1 MKNHFKNII
10 LFVLFSLS
18 GIGGFGISGYAQ
30 LYPVQLTPIFNSPYS
45 VKISDYATSMDTKM
59 QLLINPNDISIN
71 NRQVR
76 LKLFIQG
83 NGINIQSSDY
93 VQGLPPLYINGGE
106 LKTITNTDISA
117 LFRLENLQGIS
128 ANQYANPLPEGMYSF
143 CFEMYD
149 YVTNQKISRKSC
161 ANLYLILNDPPL
173 LNTPQNKELIAYT
186 EFPNILFTWTP
197 RQINATNVSYQ
208 FELKQLFDDTL
219 DPQIGFQMA
228 PILHQETLF
237 GTALLYNLSKPVL
250 VPGMRYAWR
259 VKAISTTGLSENA
272 VFKNE
277 GYSEI
282 YSFKY
287 TAACLAPSFVLS
299 ESQSTKS
306 VKITW
311 QGVPEQTRYQ
321 IQYRKQGVRN
331 AQWFSNYSQNT
342 QSLLTELEPGVT
354 YEFRVGSSCES
365 GNDGVQSFTYSGI
378 NTFTTTIDNKEVAYN
393 CGIVP
398 EISINNQKPLTN
410 LIQSETFT
418 AGDFP
423 VTILE
428 LKGENSPYSGR
439 GYIIVPYL
447 ADTKIAVEFNSI
459 VINTDYQLISG
470 VVETS
475 YNPEWKNVTDVEDF
489 TGEGQGGQIEETVPF
504 TVADIVINANGDIVV
519 NGTQGEQIIIPG
531 GKDTVITEDLKDAD
545 GNSVPGKVYT
555 VDSKGNGSNEGMAAA
570 PDGKP
575 TPTNTDGVD
584 ANGQATAFTAQGASI
599 AFSVNSSSTYAFD
612 VMPKN
617 ATTALQKLYKKVDG
631 VALPYKAVVNGFS
644 DTLIATL
651 TLTDTIVK
659 PENIVFKTQN
669 GALINATRND
679 KTFELTVKGNLSYA
693 EEQILATVK
702 QGDKWKVIGAFM
714 LVHISPKDVNVALV
728 PTDKVSEDKLDAIIV
743 ETQKT
748 YNKVGIKINFKKEG
762 ILNINSVV
770 SGNTITTEK
779 NTITSTYSTE
789 QQKINALYKSES
801 YVLFITDKTSSTGQ
815 QGYMRLNGQYGY
827 VFNSANSSTPAHELG
842 HGIFKLE
849 HPFEQYNTTEKSTD
863 LLMDYSQGTVL
874 NHQDWKQIN
883 DPAFKFYGFQSQ
895 SSGELAGGYGLTP
908 DFQFVSAGNSNL
920 VSTKTGLVANGHLS
934 GFLDS
939 NNVKYIWNLKSNAYT
954 VNGIDN
960 GNIYKGVVVNTIGAE
975 ATVWL
980 IYNYSDDC
988 TQVKYIR
995 TKYGE
1000 ISKFISLND
1009 KVKAQVELNS
1019 YINLID
1025 KVTKKENS
1033 EIYSSSLGCGNYS
1046 GSADGNGADISYTN
1060 YLDGLGKLA
1069 NKRFQDDSVNVNANE
1084 SHVYDYSAII
1094 TDKEKNKILSE
1105 MSGIKTDSG
1114 IITKIF
1120 FTDTKTP
1127 NVKRK
1132 EITDYLANLKGVE
1145 TALWIDFDANGKATI
1160 KTVLGDKIGGSSNTD
1175 VNNFLTLLGEVIPQ
1189 FDGKYNYFN
1198 PLTAILDGI
1207 ASIVVK
1213 AKIPERFYNPEIITQ
1228 DYNPVLYYVS
1238 LSDPYSWNLLI
1249 TDKIIEQQNIK
1260 ITNSGL
1266 VTQSHIYF
1274 AIKCGVWNGLVD
1286 QVAGLAQTAAIVTN
1300 LIDGGDRFAE
1310 MWAGIKKLDIWCT
1323 ESTKENV
1330 CIWTLVNKAHSGQT
1344 CQIAETVGVDISNVL
1359 TFAISFAKVGKAA
1372 EISKVLES
1380 LDAIQQVVKY
1390 TGKLIKVTIEG
1401 TGNTAKFVFKVT
1413 KAFIKPGFKLAN
1425 SGKMYSTIIPIAI
1438 DLSEN
1443 LEKAIEKA
1451 KELLQNNPSEFENK
1465 LKIITSED
1473 ANGNLIGEID
1483 IDGQKVEV
1491 IVNESEEQLKKSAG
1505 KIDDLPSL
1513 VRQLV
1518 AKPSY
1523 KPLRIIFSKPNKTIT
1538 VVGKWKGELESLYN
1552 ELSKTTDLNVYM
1564 KSGRFDNPGGFNM
1577 LSIEDWSGV
1586 VKKAKGK
1593 GILENTKAFDEFIW
1607 DEYNKPWLENAM
1619 VRGDDIIIW
1628 SDPIDVRNLEKEF
1641 LIEGI
1646 SGKSFYGREIDFIES
1661 NASRYNYNFNNGILT
1676 GTFSK

>member
-1 MKNHFKNII
+1 MKTHFKNII

-18 GIGGFGISGYAQ
+18 GIVDFGISGYAQ

-93 VQGLPPLYINGGE
+93 VQGLPPIYINGGE

-117 LFRLENLQGIS
+117 LFRLENLQEIS
-128 ANQYANPLPEGMYSF
+128 ANQYSNPLPEGMYSF

-208 FELKQLFDDTL
+208 FELKKLFDATL

-272 VFKNE
+272 MFKNE

-282 YSFKY
+282 YSFNY

-342 QSLLTELEPGVT
+342 QSLLTDLEPGVT

-489 TGEGQGGQIEETVPF
+489 TGEGQGGQIEETVAF
-504 TVADIVINANGDIVV
+504 KIQDIVINANGDIVV
-519 NGTQGEQIIIPG
+519 NGTEGEQIIIPG
-531 GKDTVITEDLKDAD
+531 GKDTVITEDLKDAK

-555 VDSKGNGSNEGMAAA
+555 VDSKGNGSNEGIAAA

-575 TPTNTDGVD
+575 TPANTDGVD
-584 ANGQATAFTAQGASI
+584 ASGQATAFTAQGASI
-599 AFSVNSSSTYAFD
+599 AFTVNSSKYAFE

-617 ATTALQKLYKKVDG
+617 ATTALQKLYKKVNG
-631 VALPYKAVVNGFS
+631 LALPYKAVVNGFS

-693 EEQILATVK
+693 EQQVLATVK
-702 QGDKWKVIGAFM
+702 QGGKWKVIGAFM
-714 LVHISPKDVNVALV
+714 LVHISPKEVNVALV
-728 PTDKVSEDKLDAIIV
+728 PTDKVSEDKLDAIIA

-779 NTITSTYSTE
+779 NTITSTYSTD

-849 HPFEQYNTTEKSTD
+849 HPFEQYNTSESSTD

-895 SSGELAGGYGLTP
+895 SSGELAGGFGIAP
-908 DFQFVSAGNSNL
+908 NWSFVNNGEETTVAYLEVAEKGFVGGFKNGKKTYKWDATNKVYVNDADTTDVFKLPTSKPTLKESRIYLFFDNDKSITRHKYLRTIYNEELKIVLDSKVSEKLSAFIDKYATKDNFRREKEDRTTYWGFVACNGCNYEGAGNG
-920 VSTKTGLVANGHLS
+920 T
-934 GFLDS
+934 
-939 NNVKYIWNLKSNAYT
+939 
-954 VNGIDN
+954 
-960 GNIYKGVVVNTIGAE
+960 
-975 ATVWL
+975 
-980 IYNYSDDC
+980 
-988 TQVKYIR
+988 
-995 TKYGE
+995 
-1000 ISKFISLND
+1000 
-1009 KVKAQVELNS
+1009 
-1019 YINLID
+1019 
-1025 KVTKKENS
+1025 
-1033 EIYSSSLGCGNYS
+1033 
-1046 GSADGNGADISYTN
+1046 DISYSN

-1069 NKRFQDDSVNVNANE
+1069 NKGYKNDPVDVNTSE

-1094 TDKEKNKILSE
+1094 TEKEKNKILSE

-1127 NVKRK
+1127 DVKRK

-1160 KTVLGDKIGGSSNTD
+1160 KTVLGDKIGGKVSSEMNKY
-1175 VNNFLTLLGEVIPQ
+1175 LSLMAEVLPK
-1189 FDGKYNYFN
+1189 FEGKYTAFN
-1198 PLTAILDGI
+1198 PLTAMLDGLAGLI
-1207 ASIVVK
+1207 GK
-1213 AKIPERFYNPEIITQ
+1213 AKIPARFYNPDEK
-1228 DYNPVLYYVS
+1228 DYNSFPAEVFSYATLTVLNDKLTSIATNKDPYTEKYSSSRASFAFTCGIWNGFVGAVGGIPEGGSMVIKLITNEDKTRTKLFEAFSKLEWKTIETLADEQWNKYTANPCMVSYGTGEVGFIVVSCFYGAGEAKGLATFFQTLDKLDAVGAVISKVSKLAGKVIKPVLNTSGKAFKFILREGAEFIRDTRLIIKPSSNLYCGFPILDIKLIRKGAEFTEDEIKSLKSKVDEAINVEGGIEKLPLDESGNRILEIDINGEKTPVIIGGDENLDKIKSNIDNVKPNKLEVTNAFDDAGKLKKNVRYKSGEFEYWGETDELGRLESMTTDNLQITDREKRLIHQNKTAGKEFGDHAGHLIGDRFGGSKELDNIVS
-1238 LSDPYSWNLLI
+1238 QLSSVNLSDF
-1249 TDKIIEQQNIK
+1249 KIIENKWAKALSEVPPSKVEVNIK
-1260 ITNSGL
+1260 
-1266 VTQSHIYF
+1266 VIYK
-1274 AIKCGVWNGLVD
+1274 A
-1286 QVAGLAQTAAIVTN
+1286 
-1300 LIDGGDRFAE
+1300 DGIR
-1310 MWAGIKKLDIWCT
+1310 
-1323 ESTKENV
+1323 
-1330 CIWTLVNKAHSGQT
+1330 
-1344 CQIAETVGVDISNVL
+1344 
-1359 TFAISFAKVGKAA
+1359 
-1372 EISKVLES
+1372 
-1380 LDAIQQVVKY
+1380 
-1390 TGKLIKVTIEG
+1390 
-1401 TGNTAKFVFKVT
+1401 
-1413 KAFIKPGFKLAN
+1413 
-1425 SGKMYSTIIPIAI
+1425 
-1438 DLSEN
+1438 
-1443 LEKAIEKA
+1443 
-1451 KELLQNNPSEFENK
+1451 PSEFEVK
-1465 LKIITSED
+1465 YK
-1473 ANGNLIGEID
+1473 
-1483 IDGQKVEV
+1483 IDGKLSTV
-1491 IVNESEEQLKKSAG
+1491 
-1505 KIDDLPSL
+1505 KIS
-1513 VRQLV
+1513 
-1518 AKPSY
+1518 
-1523 KPLRIIFSKPNKTIT
+1523 
-1538 VVGKWKGELESLYN
+1538 
-1552 ELSKTTDLNVYM
+1552 NV
-1564 KSGRFDNPGGFNM
+1564 K
-1577 LSIEDWSGV
+1577 
-1586 VKKAKGK
+1586 
-1593 GILENTKAFDEFIW
+1593 
-1607 DEYNKPWLENAM
+1607 
-1619 VRGDDIIIW
+1619 
-1628 SDPIDVRNLEKEF
+1628 
-1641 LIEGI
+1641 
-1646 SGKSFYGREIDFIES
+1646 
-1661 NASRYNYNFNNGILT
+1661 
-1676 GTFSK
+1676 